1 VEENH
6 QSLSPAVETH
16 QNPTDKTDRSPLAA
30 DTLADAAEV
39 ERLMA
44 PTGPGF
50 VTLTIGALAGARV
63 LLVRELPPPA
73 EAEIPPEAA
82 ALPRYTL
89 PELERLGG
97 GGPVD
102 GASALRVLH
111 ELRRI
116 APTAGW
122 GVAPPPEAKGVPAA
136 CGWCG
141 GALAPFPVDLAGRPA
156 LLCPACHR
164 WTYTARAT

>member
-1 VEENH
+1 MAETH

-39 ERLMA
+39 ERLLSPA
-44 PTGPGF
+44 GQGW
-50 VTLTIGALAGARV
+50 VVLTIDVLAGARV
-63 LLVRELPPPA
+63 LLVREVPPP
-73 EAEIPPEAA
+73 AEIPPEAA

-102 GASALRVLH
+102 GASALQVLH

-116 APTAGW
+116 APGAGW
-122 GVAPPPEAKGVPAA
+122 GVGAPAEAKGVPAA

-141 GALAPFPVDLAGRPA
+141 GALAAYLLDLAGRPA
-156 LLCPACHR
+156 LLCPTCHR
-164 WTYTARAT
+164 WTYAGRAT